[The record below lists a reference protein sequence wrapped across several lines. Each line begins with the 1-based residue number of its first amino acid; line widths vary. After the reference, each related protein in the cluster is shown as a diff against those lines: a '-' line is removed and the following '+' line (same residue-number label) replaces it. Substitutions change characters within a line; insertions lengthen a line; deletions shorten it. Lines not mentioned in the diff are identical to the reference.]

1 MFQTLYDD
9 LPPMSTEV
17 LALRKQ
23 FWEAEGEHLIFNVP
37 FRGEGIKKKGRVRPF
52 TGLCISFLLLLRK
65 DHEIFCPQIGDYPK
79 AYQVGWSPDQEFGLY
94 SIARKSDHWV
104 GYRDPSH
111 PGFPAGYYYV
121 CFYFVRHDTLHGY
134 INNLHVKSDNANPYE
149 VKEVSNTILFGQTNW
164 HKVETL
170 EIHWVAWSSA
180 HNKSS
185 NPSLLDQLF
194 VPDQYGEYHY
204 QHYDIFHVRTGSVI
218 TVLTKFQQN
227 TNPKK
232 RDTGFYKA

>member
-1 MFQTLYDD
+1 MT
-9 LPPMSTEV
+9 T
-17 LALRKQ
+17 
-23 FWEAEGEHLIFNVP
+23 
-37 FRGEGIKKKGRVRPF
+37 
-52 TGLCISFLLLLRK
+52 
-65 DHEIFCPQIGDYPK
+65 
-79 AYQVGWSPDQEFGLY
+79 SP
-94 SIARKSDHWV
+94 
-104 GYRDPSH
+104 
-111 PGFPAGYYYV
+111 
-121 CFYFVRHDTLHGY
+121 GY

-232 RDTGFYKA
+232 RDTGFYKAKPWVIHGSEVPALTWLRWCVCLIECMFLNSCLNGCCSSCIT

>member
-1 MFQTLYDD
+1 MT
-9 LPPMSTEV
+9 T
-17 LALRKQ
+17 
-23 FWEAEGEHLIFNVP
+23 
-37 FRGEGIKKKGRVRPF
+37 
-52 TGLCISFLLLLRK
+52 
-65 DHEIFCPQIGDYPK
+65 
-79 AYQVGWSPDQEFGLY
+79 SP
-94 SIARKSDHWV
+94 
-104 GYRDPSH
+104 
-111 PGFPAGYYYV
+111 
-121 CFYFVRHDTLHGY
+121 GY

-232 RDTGFYKA
+232 RDTGFYKASIYLTLAKYEAPECIS